1 VAAAGDLTGAVQAHF
16 GQEAFAPVRE
26 AVKSRNDVRAA
37 ELMVDAALGRPGA
50 AQQLPAA
57 QRTVWVD
64 NTRTGALQIDSTA
77 RPTVTCAELQRLNI
91 AVLVFGGD
99 RSPRLMLMTN
109 EALSRCLPRVEQVT
123 VSNAS
128 HLVHSMNPKAYNDAL
143 LSFSGQALERPADQ
157 IRRSARD
164 EVSTLVIS

>member
-1 VAAAGDLTGAVQAHF
+1 
-16 GQEAFAPVRE
+16 
-26 AVKSRNDVRAA
+26 
-37 ELMVDAALGRPGA
+37 
-50 AQQLPAA
+50 
-57 QRTVWVD
+57 
-64 NTRTGALQIDSTA
+64 
-77 RPTVTCAELQRLNI
+77 
-91 AVLVFGGD
+91 
-99 RSPRLMLMTN
+99 MLMTN

-143 LSFSGQALERPADQ
+143 LSFSGQALERPSDQ